1 MLLDTNCYLCGN
13 ISDGNSGQSY
23 LDKVV
28 TRHGADDQYI
38 TNSLTQGPT
47 PVPTMEY
54 IIQLTSASSLE
65 IKNIAYPSRVDFVRK
80 WLMAYFTFQTLLIMR
95 VIFC

>member
-47 PVPTMEY
+47 TVPTMEY
-54 IIQLTSASSLE
+54 IIQVLLE
-65 IKNIAYPSRVDFVRK
+65 IKNIAYPSRVDFARK